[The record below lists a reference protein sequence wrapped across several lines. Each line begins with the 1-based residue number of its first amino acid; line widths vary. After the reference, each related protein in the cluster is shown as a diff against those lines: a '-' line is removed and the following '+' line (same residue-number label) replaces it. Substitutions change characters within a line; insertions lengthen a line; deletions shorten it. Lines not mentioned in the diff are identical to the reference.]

1 MKTIAIV
8 AMAFTLGCQQQTET
22 TTTATSTQPPPQQQA
37 GPNALTH
44 SYSRPDEAK
53 VDHLNLD
60 LTVDFPKKQL
70 AGKATLRIANS
81 GNATKLVLDARDLT
95 INGVTRDDGAAATFQ
110 LGAAHPIFGAPL
122 EIDITPQTKS
132 VTIDYSTSPAAAA
145 LQWLDP
151 LQTAGKQHPFLLS
164 QSQSILARTWV
175 PIQDTPSVRFTYDAV
190 IRVPKE
196 LLALMSAENPQT
208 KNADGVYRF
217 SMPQRIPSYLL
228 AISAGDIAFRD
239 LGGSAG
245 VYAEPS
251 TLDRAAREFVDTP
264 KMITAASGLYGPY
277 RWGRY
282 DMLVLPPSFPF
293 GGMEN
298 PRLTFLTPTMIAGD
312 RSLVSLIAHELAHSW
327 SGNLVTNAHWNDFW
341 LNEGFTTYI
350 ERRISEKLYG
360 KDHVEMLWTL
370 GLKELRDEFETAE
383 DKDEHL
389 LLDLAG
395 RDPDDGSTQVPYE
408 KGALFLRLIEEKAGR
423 EKFDAFLKQYFD
435 EFAFQTMTT
444 ERFLELL
451 RTRLLV
457 PNKVDENALQIN
469 AWINGPGLPANAPL
483 ARSQAFAE
491 VEQQVKVF
499 GSGTPAENL
508 ATAGWTTQEW
518 LHFIHTLPKN
528 LSAEKMTELDRSFGF
543 TQSGNSE
550 ILAAWLEPAID
561 SNYQTA
567 YPAMERF
574 LTSQGRRKF
583 LKPLYTKLSTT
594 PEGLAIARRIYAQAR
609 PSYHSVSVQTIDEI
623 LGWKN
628 GQPPA

>member
-1 MKTIAIV
+1 MKKMAVV
-8 AMAFTLGCQQQTET
+8 AMAFTLACQQQTEM
-22 TTTATSTQPPPQQQA
+22 TTTATSTQPPQQQS
-37 GPNALTH
+37 GLNPLTH
-44 SYSRPDEAK
+44 SYSRPDEAR
-53 VDHLNLD
+53 VEHLNLD
-60 LTVDFPKKQL
+60 LNVDFAKKQL

-81 GNATKLVLDARDLT
+81 GNATKLILDARDLT
-95 INGVTRDDGAAATFQ
+95 INSVTRDDGSPAQFR
-110 LGAAHPIFGAPL
+110 LGAAQATFGAPL
-122 EIDITPQTKS
+122 EIDISPQTKS
-132 VTIDYSTSPAAAA
+132 VTIDYATSPTAAA

-151 LQTAGKQHPFLLS
+151 PQTAGKKHPFLLS

-190 IRVPKE
+190 IRVPKD
-196 LLALMSAENPQT
+196 LIALMSAENPQK

-217 SMPQRIPSYLL
+217 TMPQRIPSYLL
-228 AISAGDIAFRD
+228 AISVGDIAFRD
-239 LGGSAG
+239 LGGNAG
-245 VYAEPS
+245 VYAEP
-251 TLDRAAREFVDTP
+251 TDIGRAAREFVDTP
-264 KMITAASGLYGPY
+264 KMIQAAAELYGPY

-327 SGNLVTNAHWNDFW
+327 SGNLVTNAYWNDFW

-383 DKDEHL
+383 EKDEHL

-395 RDPDDGSTQVPYE
+395 RDPDDGSTQIPYE
-408 KGALFLRLIEEKAGR
+408 KGALFLRLIEETVGR

-457 PNKVDENALQIN
+457 PNKIDENALQIS
-469 AWINGPGLPANAPL
+469 AWIDGPGLPANAPL
-483 ARSQAFAE
+483 AKSEAFAD

-499 GSGTPAENL
+499 GAGTPAENL
-508 ATAGWTTQEW
+508 VTAGWTTQEW
-518 LHFIHTLPKN
+518 LHFIHSLPKDVG
-528 LSAEKMTELDRSFGF
+528 AEKMTDLDRSFGF
-543 TQSGNSE
+543 TQSGNAE
-550 ILAAWLEPAID
+550 ILAAWLEPSID
-561 SNYQTA
+561 NNYQTA

-594 PEGLAIARRIYAQAR
+594 PGGLEMARRIYAQAR
-609 PSYHSVSVQTIDEI
+609 PTYHSVSVQTIDDI
-623 LGWKN
+623 LGWKD
-628 GQPPA
+628 GQPPRG